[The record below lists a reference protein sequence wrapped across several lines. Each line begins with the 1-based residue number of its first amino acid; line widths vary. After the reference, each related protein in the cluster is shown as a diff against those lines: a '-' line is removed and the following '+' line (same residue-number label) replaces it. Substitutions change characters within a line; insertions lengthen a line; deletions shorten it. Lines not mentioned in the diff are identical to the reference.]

1 MITWSHFFIVP
12 EKFTKKTF
20 PNLVLHRITIN
31 EYTLENITPIILS
44 TKAGEAEQ
52 TADPFSE
59 QTRSCA
65 VEV

>member
-1 MITWSHFFIVP
+1 MVTFFCIVP

-20 PNLVLHRITIN
+20 PNLVLHRITIS
-31 EYTLENITPIILS
+31 EYTLENIKTIILL

-52 TADPFSE
+52 TAVPVSE